1 MNLLAWLCL
10 SAGLFPAYAGP
21 EDALDPVS
29 RKFYEQATTAESAGK
44 RAEAESLYRLL
55 HEQDPSFIPASM
67 GLGRALEAQGKTSD
81 AEALY
86 RSLDMDADAVEAL
99 ARLVAPRAPEEA
111 LGLYRQLESLRL
123 GDPLPFCAETRLLAV
138 VAASNAAG
146 QGSAA
151 LGAGALGGADDA
163 RGKRILEA
171 QSTWERCVTLSDG
184 AQPDLSV
191 LLVLLDALLPAAP
204 ESEFETMATALLQ
217 EALTR
222 WPTAT
227 EAPELRAQLDRLEV
241 ERSARGVVLGGA
253 EPLTGADLGLL
264 KQARGWL
271 ATDPMRARAVSESL
285 LERAP
290 RSAEAHGALA
300 DATFG
305 TDWTT
310 SEIHA
315 VRARDLDP
323 DDAANHLRVAR
334 VLHAAYGGRRD
345 AEAAVA
351 MRQAVALRPDEPEM
365 LLQVADLECSQ
376 GEWQRASAALE
387 RWLQINPDPTLA
399 VGVEARLEALM
410 RAPPVVP
417 PLGSTP
423 SGAGTSLAGVSDA
436 AASAWRVA
444 LVYLDRGER
453 AAARTELDR
462 ALALAPGV
470 PALLNVDARLRRESG
485 DVPGAVRAWQQS
497 LDRDP
502 QQGDV
507 QLALGQ
513 TLEVNG
519 DGEGALA
526 HYRAAA
532 EVGEVDAHYFL
543 ARSALAV
550 GDWSTVDVELAAFNA
565 AGGQST
571 QSSLYAV
578 AAQHLSEQAR
588 AHAWNV
594 RGAAISFALFGVGV
608 PALVVLRR
616 RSGSDLRQML
626 DAAPTSW
633 HDAARILAAIRHEV
647 LKHNTT
653 VLPDIAN
660 ALDRGDRASWDA
672 WRPGAAD
679 LLARFDGYVA
689 ALILLGEHHGVR
701 LVAHRDPVLAPMR
714 SALGSLVRASK
725 RSRAPRATDLRAH
738 SNALNGQ
745 GYTALGTLVTEI
757 CILAITPALIQSV
770 YNRVAAEPGFNGAG
784 LPPVAFSIRGPGGQ
798 VRLFRGDIE
807 DILAN
812 LFRNALAAGAHVI
825 DVVLGDD
832 SDPITGHTWFEIRV
846 EDDAPGQLSTA
857 MIRSRY
863 ISRGLGLAVDLLNRH
878 GGTIRVESA
887 PASEGGINAPRKAVV
902 VQLPAVEAAPVEV
915 EW

>member
-10 SAGLFPAYAGP
+10 SAGLLPAYAGP

-55 HEQDPSFIPASM
+55 HEQDPSFVPASM

-86 RSLDMDADAVEAL
+86 RSLDTDADAIEAL

-138 VAASNAAG
+138 VAAPNAAG
-146 QGSAA
+146 RGSAAVGSAA
-151 LGAGALGGADDA
+151 LSGADEA

-345 AEAAVA
+345 AEAVVA

-376 GEWQRASAALE
+376 GEWQRASVALE
-387 RWLQINPDPTLA
+387 RWLQISPDPTLV
-399 VGVEARLEALM
+399 VGVKARLEALR

-423 SGAGTSLAGVSDA
+423 SGSGTSLAGVSDA

-550 GDWSTVDVELAAFNA
+550 GDWSTVDAELAAFNA

-594 RGAAISFALFGVGV
+594 RGVAITLALLGVGV

-689 ALILLGEHHGVR
+689 ALVLLGEHHGVR

-725 RSRAPRATDLRAH
+725 RSRAPRVTDLRAH
-738 SNALNGQ
+738 SSALNGQ

-825 DVVLGDD
+825 AVVLGDD

-887 PASEGGINAPRKAVV
+887 PASEGGVNAPRKAVV

>member
-1 MNLLAWLCL
+1 
-10 SAGLFPAYAGP
+10 
-21 EDALDPVS
+21 
-29 RKFYEQATTAESAGK
+29 
-44 RAEAESLYRLL
+44 
-55 HEQDPSFIPASM
+55 M
-67 GLGRALEAQGKTSD
+67 GLGRALESLGKTSD

-86 RSLDMDADAVEAL
+86 RSLGMEPDGVEAL
-99 ARLVAPRAPEEA
+99 AKLVAPRAPQEA
-111 LGLYRQLESLRL
+111 LGLYRQLETLRL
-123 GDPLPFCAETRLLAV
+123 GDPLPFCAQTRLLAV
-138 VAASNAAG
+138 LAAANSGASNSGEGAS
-146 QGSAA
+146 SAET
-151 LGAGALGGADDA
+151 DS
-163 RGKRILEA
+163 KRILEA

-184 AQPDLSV
+184 VQPDLSI
-191 LLVLLDALLPAAP
+191 LLALLDALLPAPAD
-204 ESEFETMATALLQ
+204 STMETMATALLQ

-227 EAPELRAQLDRLEV
+227 EAPQLRAQLDRLEV

-253 EPLTGADLGLL
+253 EPLSGADLDLL

-271 ATDPMRARAVSESL
+271 ATDPVRARAVSESL

-300 DATFG
+300 DASFG

-334 VLHAAYGGRRD
+334 VLHAAYAGRRD
-345 AEAAVA
+345 AEAVVA

-376 GEWQRASAALE
+376 GEWQRASVALE
-387 RWLQINPDPTLA
+387 RWLQIKPDPALA
-399 VGVEARLEALM
+399 VGVKARLESLGRTA
-410 RAPPVVP
+410 PVVP

-423 SGAGTSLAGVSDA
+423 SGAVTPLAGVSDA

-444 LVYLDRGER
+444 LVYLDRGDR
-453 AAARTELDR
+453 PAARAELDR

-485 DVPGAVRAWQQS
+485 DIPGALRAWQQS
-497 LDRDP
+497 LERDP

-519 DGEGALA
+519 DGVGALT

-532 EVGEVDAHYFL
+532 DVGEVDAHYFL

-550 GDWSTVDVELAAFNA
+550 GDWSTVEAELAAFNA

-578 AAQHLSEQAR
+578 AAQHLSEQVH
-588 AHAWNV
+588 AHTWNV
-594 RGAAISFALFGVGV
+594 RGVGIAVVLLGIGV
-608 PALVVLRR
+608 PALVLLRR

-660 ALDRGDRASWDA
+660 ALDRGDRSSWEA

-714 SALGSLVRASK
+714 SALASLVRASQ
-725 RSRAPRATDLRAH
+725 RARAPRVTDLRAH
-738 SNALNGQ
+738 SNSLNGQ

-757 CILAITPALIQSV
+757 CILAITPVLIQSV
-770 YNRVAAEPGFNGAG
+770 YSRVAAEPGFSGVG
-784 LPPVAFSIRGPGGQ
+784 LPPVAFSITGQGGQ

-812 LFRNALAAGAHVI
+812 LFRNALAAGAHSV

-887 PASEGGINAPRKAVV
+887 TSGEGGANAPRKAVV